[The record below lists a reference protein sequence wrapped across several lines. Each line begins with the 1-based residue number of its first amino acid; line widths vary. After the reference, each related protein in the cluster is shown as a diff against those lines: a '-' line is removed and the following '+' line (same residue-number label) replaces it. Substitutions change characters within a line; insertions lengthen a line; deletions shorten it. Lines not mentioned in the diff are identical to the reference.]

1 MSERDPRVAEPPDFS
16 SNSSFPHPTRIGPYR
31 ILQVIGE
38 GGMGIVYAA
47 AQVEPVRRR
56 VAVKMMKV
64 GMDTKEVV
72 ARFEAERQALA
83 VMDHPG
89 IARVLDVGATEAG
102 RPYFAMEYVPGVPLN
117 EYCDQHK
124 LGTAERV
131 QLFISICQAVQHAH
145 QKGVIHR
152 DLKPSNVLVTEQDGR
167 PAPKIIDFG
176 IAKAISQHLTD
187 RTLVT
192 AFGIA
197 IGTPAYMSP
206 EQAEMSGLDVD
217 TRTDIYSLGVMLY
230 ELLVGQLPTDPKEH
244 GLPGFIARLV
254 ARETDAPTP
263 SSKVSASGN
272 AQGVAAL
279 RGTSATSLRKELK
292 GDLDWIVMKAMD
304 KDRARRYET
313 ANGLAMDLQRYLANE
328 PVVARPP
335 SAGYRAAKF
344 VRRHRA
350 VVIAAAAAV
359 LALVVGALL
368 ATAEMIR
375 VTRAEAQ
382 TRREAETAQQV
393 SDFLVSLFEVSDPSE
408 ARGNTITAREIL
420 DRGAQKI
427 ETGLTDQPRVQA
439 RLLTTMG
446 SVFRALG
453 LYRDAS
459 RYYTEALQARLAIL
473 PPHDV
478 RVLTSMVHLAEVES
492 RLGDYATAESLL
504 IQVRERG
511 NSADA
516 GDSLLATVES
526 DLAVILY
533 RQGRYAAAA
542 ESFRRV
548 VEARERM
555 FGPEDLHVAS
565 ALRNLGGVSVTLGNY
580 EEGERQLRRALAIAE
595 RVYDADSPDLF
606 GYLSN
611 VGAAEQYQKHYR
623 EAEAHYRRALTIAE
637 KTYGPTHENVS
648 VLLVNLGGVLED
660 EEKYHEALPLL
671 ERALKIDEAALGPD
685 HGSVAHTLAS
695 LGDVYYDLGRYAE
708 AEAAYRRSLTIRKRV
723 MGPDHPEV
731 AQVLEQLATTLH
743 AMGRDDSATTYE
755 ARARRIRDAA
765 GSGAPPP

>member
-1 MSERDPRVAEPPDFS
+1 MSERDPRVAGPPDPS
-16 SNSSFPHPTRIGPYR
+16 SDISSPHPTRIGPYR
-31 ILQVIGE
+31 ILQVLGE

-47 AQVEPVRRR
+47 EQVEPVRRR

-83 VMDHPG
+83 VMDHPN
-89 IARVLDVGATEAG
+89 IARALDAGATEAG
-102 RPYFAMEYVPGVPLN
+102 RPYFVMEYVRGIPLN

-124 LGTAERV
+124 LGTAARI

-152 DLKPSNVLVTEQDGR
+152 DLKPSNVLVTEQDDR
-167 PAPKIIDFG
+167 PAPKVIDFG

-192 AFGIA
+192 AYGIA

-230 ELLVGQLPTDPKEH
+230 ELLVGQLPTDPNEH
-244 GLPGFIARLV
+244 GLPGFIAQLV

-263 SSKVSASGN
+263 SSRVSVSRN
-272 AQGVAAL
+272 AESVAAL
-279 RGTSATSLRKELK
+279 RGTNPTGLWKELR

-313 ANGLAMDLQRYLANE
+313 ANGLAMDLQRFLANE

-335 SAGYRAAKF
+335 RARYRAVKF
-344 VRRHRA
+344 VQRHRA
-350 VVIAAAAAV
+350 VVIAATAAAV
-359 LALVVGALL
+359 ALVVGAVL
-368 ATAEMIR
+368 ATAGLIR
-375 VTRAEAQ
+375 ATRADAE

-420 DRGAQKI
+420 DRGAQRI
-427 ETGLTDQPRVQA
+427 QTGLTDQPQVQT
-439 RLLTTMG
+439 RLLTTLG
-446 SVFRALG
+446 GVFGALG
-453 LYRDAS
+453 LYRDAR
-459 RYYTEALQARLAIL
+459 RYYTQALEVRSATRPAGDALVLA
-473 PPHDV
+473 
-478 RVLTSMVHLAEVES
+478 SMVNLAEVES
-492 RLGDYATAESLL
+492 RLGEYATAESLL

-511 NSADA
+511 KSAGA

-526 DLAVILY
+526 DLAVILF

-542 ESFRRV
+542 ESFRGV
-548 VEARERM
+548 VEARERL

-565 ALRNLGGVSVTLGNY
+565 ALRNLGGVNVALGNY

-595 RVYDADSPDLF
+595 RHYDADSPDLF

-611 VGAAEQYQKHYR
+611 VGAAEQYQTHYR

-637 KTYGPTHENVS
+637 KAYGPTHENVS

-660 EEKYHEALPLL
+660 EGKYHEALPLL

-685 HGSVAHTLAS
+685 HGSVGHTLAS

-708 AEAAYRRSLTIRKRV
+708 AEAVYRRSLTIRERV

-731 AQVLEQLATTLH
+731 ARVLEQLATTLH
-743 AMGRDDSATTYE
+743 AMGRDDSAATYE
-755 ARARRIRDAA
+755 ARARRIRDTAN
-765 GSGAPPP
+765 SGAPPP